1 MNPSHPFSDLLLNMT
16 RRELFKRS
24 GVALG
29 AAALECLLAG
39 NGRAAEAKSELANPL
54 APKPPHFRAR
64 AKSVIYMHMVGA
76 PSQIDLFEHKP
87 ALDKYDGQP
96 CPEEFIKGKRFA
108 FLRGH
113 PNIAA
118 SRYAFKRHGQSG
130 AEVSELLP
138 WMASVA
144 DEFAVVKTVHTEEFN
159 HAPAQLFLHAGFG
172 RPGRPSLGAW
182 VTYGLG
188 SESQTLPAYVVLLSG
203 PLGGAGTSLWST
215 GLLPSVY
222 QGVQFRSGGDPVLF
236 LSSPEGH
243 TLQDRRRLIDTIAQ
257 LNQAQ
262 LAEVG
267 DPEIA
272 TRINQYETAFRM
284 QTSVP
289 ELMDISQESK
299 ATLEAYGAQPGQT
312 SFANNCL
319 LARRLIER
327 GVRMVQ
333 LYDADWDHH
342 HDLVSLLPRKCKD
355 VDQATAAL
363 VKDLRQRGLL
373 DETLIIW
380 GGEFGRTPMQQTG
393 GGSQPGRDHHK
404 DAFTMLLAGGGVKQG
419 ITYGRTDEFGYN
431 IVEEP
436 VHVHDLNATM
446 LLLLGLD
453 HERLTYRYQ
462 GRAFRL
468 TDVHGK
474 VVNEILG

>member
-1 MNPSHPFSDLLLNMT
+1 MPGASNSRAPA
-16 RRELFKRS
+16 S
-24 GVALG
+24 GGAG
-29 AAALECLLAG
+29 AAAAG
-39 NGRAAEAKSELANPL
+39 GAGAGDTDGEGGDGAGAAEAQPELGNPL
-54 APKPPHFRAR
+54 APKLPHFPAR

-87 ALDKYDGQP
+87 ALDKYDGKP

-118 SRYAFKRHGQSG
+118 SRYSFKRHGQSG
-130 AEVSELLP
+130 AEISELLP

-188 SESQTLPAYVVLLSG
+188 SESQSLPAYVVLLSG

-215 GLLPSVY
+215 GFLPSVY

-236 LSSPEGH
+236 LSSPKGH
-243 TLQDRRRLIDTIAQ
+243 TQQDRRRLIDTIAQ

-267 DPEIA
+267 DPEIT
-272 TRINQYETAFRM
+272 TRISQYETAFRM

-299 ATLEAYGAQPGQT
+299 ATLEAYGAQPGQA

-319 LARRLIER
+319 LGRRLIGARRDE
-327 GVRMVQ
+327 
-333 LYDADWDHH
+333 
-342 HDLVSLLPRKCKD
+342 
-355 VDQATAAL
+355 QA
-363 VKDLRQRGLL
+363 
-373 DETLIIW
+373 
-380 GGEFGRTPMQQTG
+380 
-393 GGSQPGRDHHK
+393 
-404 DAFTMLLAGGGVKQG
+404 
-419 ITYGRTDEFGYN
+419 
-431 IVEEP
+431 
-436 VHVHDLNATM
+436 
-446 LLLLGLD
+446 
-453 HERLTYRYQ
+453 
-462 GRAFRL
+462 
-468 TDVHGK
+468 
-474 VVNEILG
+474 

>member
-1 MNPSHPFSDLLLNMT
+1 MNSSQPFSDLLLNMT

-29 AAALECLLAG
+29 AAALEWLLAG
-39 NGRAAEAKSELANPL
+39 SAGAAETEPGPMNPL
-54 APKPPHFRAR
+54 APKPPHFPAR
-64 AKSVIYMHMVGA
+64 AKAVIYMHMVGA

-87 ALDKYDGQP
+87 ALEKYDGKP
-96 CPEEFIKGKRFA
+96 CPEEFIMGKRFA

-118 SRYAFKRHGQSG
+118 SRYSFKRHGQSG

-138 WMASVA
+138 RMASVA

-188 SESQTLPAYVVLLSG
+188 SESQCLPAYVVLLSG

-215 GLLPSVY
+215 GFLPSVY

-236 LSSPEGH
+236 LSSPKG
-243 TLQDRRRLIDTIAQ
+243 QKDRRRLIDTIAQ

-262 LAEVG
+262 FAEVG

-299 ATLEAYGAQPGQT
+299 ATLETYGAQPGQT

-355 VDQATAAL
+355 VDQATAA
-363 VKDLRQRGLL
+363 
-373 DETLIIW
+373 
-380 GGEFGRTPMQQTG
+380 P
-393 GGSQPGRDHHK
+393 
-404 DAFTMLLAGGGVKQG
+404 FTMLLAGGGVKQG

-431 IVEEP
+431 IVEKP

-446 LLLLGLD
+446 LHLLGLD

-474 VVNEILG
+474 VVDEIVG